1 MSPSTWTLEIESP
14 APAARLFKALL
25 DWHNLAPKLLP
36 NIVAS
41 AAGVQGDGSVGSVRQ
56 LNFTSG
62 VGAIFAAMPFGYVK
76 ERLDFVDFDKFEC
89 KHSLVE
95 GGDLGKKIESAST
108 QFKFEQTSKGG
119 CVCKVV
125 TTYKPLPGVENK
137 DEVAKGKEAVTGT
150 IKAAEAYLLANPG
163 AYA

>member
-1 MSPSTWTLEIESP
+1 
-14 APAARLFKALL
+14 
-25 DWHNLAPKLLP
+25 
-36 NIVAS
+36 
-41 AAGVQGDGSVGSVRQ
+41 
-56 LNFTSG
+56 
-62 VGAIFAAMPFGYVK
+62 MPFGYVK

-89 KHSLVE
+89 KQSLVE
-95 GGDLGKKIESAST
+95 GGDLGKKIESASS
-108 QFKFEQTSKGG
+108 QFKFEQTSNGG

-137 DEVAKGKEAVTGT
+137 DEVAKGKEAVTGI

>member
-14 APAARLFKALL
+14 APAARLFKAVL

-41 AAGVQGDGSVGSVRQ
+41 AVGVQGEGSVGSVRQ
-56 LNFTSG
+56 LNFTS
-62 VGAIFAAMPFGYVK
+62 AMPFGYVK
-76 ERLDFVDFDKFEC
+76 ERLDFVDFDKFEF
-89 KHSLVE
+89 KQSLVE
-95 GGDLGKKIESAST
+95 GGDLGKKIESASS

-150 IKAAEAYLLANPG
+150 IKAAEAYLLDNPG

>member
-1 MSPSTWTLEIESP
+1 MSPSTWTLEIDSP
-14 APAARLFKALL
+14 APAARLFKAVL

-41 AAGVQGDGSVGSVRQ
+41 AVGVQGDGSVGSVRQ
-56 LNFTSG
+56 LNFTS
-62 VGAIFAAMPFGYVK
+62 AMPFGYVK

-89 KHSLVE
+89 KQSLVE

-137 DEVAKGKEAVTGT
+137 DEVAKGKEAVTGI
-150 IKAAEAYLLANPG
+150 IKAAEAYLLANAG

>member
-14 APAARLFKALL
+14 APAARLFKAVL

-41 AAGVQGDGSVGSVRQ
+41 AVGVQGDGTVGSVRQ
-56 LNFTSG
+56 LNFTS
-62 VGAIFAAMPFGYVK
+62 AMPFGYVK
-76 ERLDFVDFDKFEC
+76 ERLDFVDFDKFEF
-89 KHSLVE
+89 KQSLIE

-137 DEVAKGKEAVTGT
+137 DEVAKGKEAVTAT

>member
-14 APAARLFKALL
+14 APAARLFKAVL

-41 AAGVQGDGSVGSVRQ
+41 AVGVQGDGSIGSVRQ
-56 LNFTSG
+56 INFTS
-62 VGAIFAAMPFGYVK
+62 AMPFGYVK

-89 KHSLVE
+89 KQSLVE
-95 GGDLGKKIESAST
+95 GGDLGKKIESASS
-108 QFKFEQTSKGG
+108 QFKFEQTSNAG

-137 DEVAKGKEAVTGT
+137 DEVAKGKEAVTGI

>member
-1 MSPSTWTLEIESP
+1 MSPPCWNLEVESQAP
-14 APAARLFKALL
+14 APRLFKAVL
-25 DWHNLAPKLLP
+25 DWHNLAAKLLP
-36 NIVAS
+36 DIVAS
-41 AAGVQGDGSVGSVRQ
+41 AAGVHGDGSVGSVRQ
-56 LNFTSG
+56 INFTS
-62 VGAIFAAMPFGYVK
+62 AMPFSYVK

-108 QFKFEQTSKGG
+108 HFKFEKSSKGG

-125 TTYKPLPGVENK
+125 TTYKPLPGVDNK
-137 DEVAKGKEAVTGT
+137 DEIAKGKEAVIGT

>member
-14 APAARLFKALL
+14 APASRLFKAVL
-25 DWHNLAPKLLP
+25 DWHNLAPELLP

-41 AAGVQGDGSVGSVRQ
+41 AVGVQGDGSVGSVRQ
-56 LNFTSG
+56 LNFTS
-62 VGAIFAAMPFGYVK
+62 AMPFGYVK

-108 QFKFEQTSKGG
+108 QFKFEQTTKGG

-150 IKAAEAYLLANPG
+150 IKAAEAYVLANPG

>member
-14 APAARLFKALL
+14 APAARLFKAVL

-41 AAGVQGDGSVGSVRQ
+41 AVGVQGDGSVGSVRQ
-56 LNFTSG
+56 LNFTS
-62 VGAIFAAMPFGYVK
+62 AMPFGYVK
-76 ERLDFVDFDKFEC
+76 ERLDFVDFDKFEF
-89 KHSLVE
+89 KQSLVE
-95 GGDLGKKIESAST
+95 GGDLGKKIESASS
-108 QFKFEQTSKGG
+108 QFKFEQTRKGG

-150 IKAAEAYLLANPG
+150 IKAAEAYLLDNPG